1 MEEKRVKAISK
12 VLSAND
18 TGETGGHQAGICVP
32 KGSDVL
38 LFFPDLGNA
47 SKNPR
52 VTLVFEDD
60 WGQRWP
66 LNFIYYNN
74 KFHSPNGTRN
84 EYRLTGLTRFFR
96 ENGLKAGDEI
106 MLIHGAD
113 GENYIKFEKVGYGS
127 SSSVL
132 CEGGIVKTKLT
143 INENW
148 RVVDLKLAGYKK
160 Q

>member
-1 MEEKRVKAISK
+1 MEAVRVKAISK

-32 KGSDVL
+32 KGSDAL

-47 SKNPR
+47 TKNPR
-52 VTLVFEDD
+52 VALVFEDD
-60 WGQRWP
+60 WGQRWHF
-66 LNFIYYNN
+66 NFIYYNN
-74 KFHSPNGTRN
+74 KFHSPKGTRN

-106 MLIHGAD
+106 MLIHGSD
-113 GENYIKFEKVGYGS
+113 GEDYVKFEKVGRSS

-132 CEGGIVKTKLT
+132 CDGGIIKTKLT
-143 INENW
+143 INKNW
-148 RVVDLKLAGYKK
+148 HVIDLKLAGYKR
-160 Q
+160 

>member
-1 MEEKRVKAISK
+1 MEANRVKAISK

-32 KGSDVL
+32 KGSDAL

-52 VTLVFEDD
+52 VALVFEDD

-66 LNFIYYNN
+66 FNFIYYNN

-96 ENGLKAGDEI
+96 ENGLRAGDEI
-106 MLIHGAD
+106 MLIHGSD
-113 GENYIKFEKVGYGS
+113 GEDYIKYEKVGHGS

-132 CEGGIVKTKLT
+132 CEDGIVKTKLT

-148 RVVDLKLAGYKK
+148 RVIDLKLAGYKK